1 MLIPTWCILIMQIL
15 GTTES
20 PTKLGHALLVTY
32 QNANNIISYWSTNL
46 GLLTEQMHYL
56 GDPTMKDQM
65 KSTKMLLYG
74 WTNISVTNTLQSVYS
89 TWTA

>member
-1 MLIPTWCILIMQIL
+1 MRIS

-32 QNANNIISYWSTNL
+32 QNASNITSYWNTNL
-46 GLLTEQMHYL
+46 GLLIEQMHYL

-65 KSTKMLLYG
+65 KSTKTLLYG
-74 WTNISVTNTLQSVYS
+74 RTNISVTSILQSTYS